1 MSPVRPTW
9 LHHQSLMLCNSII
22 YPYSVATVALS
33 NITPLPSLTAMSP
46 TTHHHHHPHVMVMP
60 TWLLNFLPLQLFY
73 FCSTTAANHLIF
85 IPLPRLA
92 TLFLFH
98 CYSYTTN
105 HPPLLFP
112 LAHIIHCLTLSSHL
126 TYHGPA

>member
-1 MSPVRPTW
+1 MVAS
-9 LHHQSLMLCNSII
+9 SII
-22 YPYSVATVALS
+22 DVMQLYYLS
-33 NITPLPSLTAMSP
+33 IFNHHCCIVKHYTIAITNCYVTNHSPSSP
-46 TTHHHHHPHVMVMP
+46 SPCHGYANMV
-60 TWLLNFLPLQLFY
+60 TQFLPLQLFY

-112 LAHIIHCLTLSSHL
+112 LAHIIHCFTLSSHL
-126 TYHGPA
+126 AYHGSA